1 MLLSNRDLLDLESL
15 WAGSPSPVNKSL
27 ESEIVS
33 LDTYVLLEYAM
44 YMDESWRIVREI
56 TYLAISKGAFEIIV
70 EYADF
75 SKKHD
80 GISSISESLR
90 PCSIDVL

>member
-1 MLLSNRDLLDLESL
+1 MNE
-15 WAGSPSPVNKSL
+15 SL
-27 ESEIVS
+27 ESESAS
-33 LDTYVLLEYAM
+33 LKVADTYVLLEYAM

-56 TYLAISKGAFEIIV
+56 TYLAISKGAFEILV

-90 PCSIDVL
+90 PCSVDVLEKAVGCLKSGSYVRRS